1 MQKSILLTKPD
12 GTQSNL
18 HSIKTETPTTVEFDS
33 EQMERG
39 HRERGRS
46 KKKRG
51 ERDSNVSSLSRS
63 RSRASSRSR
72 VREEEFL
79 KWTVLRQDPSMRLRV
94 VDVDSEEEG
103 EGNNEDDDDGD
114 GDDMDEEESDEEQ
127 VSDIENDLEIDEE
140 FHYDLG
146 MKVLPNFC
154 TSINEVLDSSKP
166 WIAKYEISIRGHENE
181 GVSLEQL
188 DGGYVRAMQLLTKG
202 AGAEAGN
209 QRSFIL
215 YTDLSS
221 ESTYALTYLMGA
233 AVNQGDTVY
242 IVHWEPSKPTDD
254 SQMFAN
260 VARIRKHV
268 MHLFDCVAGV
278 LDDLDVVVLSLTHPY
293 PKHLLNEMIH
303 GLKPVAL
310 CCSLSVILST
320 LQNFVCSVP
329 ILAVRKKLKRAKRKG
344 ISE

>member
-1 MQKSILLTKPD
+1 
-12 GTQSNL
+12 
-18 HSIKTETPTTVEFDS
+18 
-33 EQMERG
+33 
-39 HRERGRS
+39 
-46 KKKRG
+46 
-51 ERDSNVSSLSRS
+51 
-63 RSRASSRSR
+63 
-72 VREEEFL
+72 
-79 KWTVLRQDPSMRLRV
+79 
-94 VDVDSEEEG
+94 
-103 EGNNEDDDDGD
+103 
-114 GDDMDEEESDEEQ
+114 
-127 VSDIENDLEIDEE
+127 
-140 FHYDLG
+140 
-146 MKVLPNFC
+146 
-154 TSINEVLDSSKP
+154 
-166 WIAKYEISIRGHENE
+166 
-181 GVSLEQL
+181 
-188 DGGYVRAMQLLTKG
+188 MQLLTKG

-215 YTDLSS
+215 YTDPSS

>member
-1 MQKSILLTKPD
+1 
-12 GTQSNL
+12 
-18 HSIKTETPTTVEFDS
+18 
-33 EQMERG
+33 
-39 HRERGRS
+39 
-46 KKKRG
+46 
-51 ERDSNVSSLSRS
+51 
-63 RSRASSRSR
+63 
-72 VREEEFL
+72 
-79 KWTVLRQDPSMRLRV
+79 
-94 VDVDSEEEG
+94 
-103 EGNNEDDDDGD
+103 
-114 GDDMDEEESDEEQ
+114 
-127 VSDIENDLEIDEE
+127 
-140 FHYDLG
+140 
-146 MKVLPNFC
+146 
-154 TSINEVLDSSKP
+154 
-166 WIAKYEISIRGHENE
+166 
-181 GVSLEQL
+181 
-188 DGGYVRAMQLLTKG
+188 
-202 AGAEAGN
+202 
-209 QRSFIL
+209 
-215 YTDLSS
+215 
-221 ESTYALTYLMGA
+221 MGA

-293 PKHLLNEMIH
+293 PNHLLNEMIH